1 MRTFVAWGLIIF
13 SVIMFY
19 IVFSLI
25 PSPFFILL
33 FGLSLIF
40 GWVSGGRYMDRVEER
55 QRQEDEYYRNLEKR
69 LQELEE
75 KYKEQK
81 ENK

>member
-1 MRTFVAWGLIIF
+1 
-13 SVIMFY
+13 IMFY

-40 GWVSGGRYMDRVEER
+40 GWISGGKYMDAVEER

-75 KYKEQK
+75 KSNEK
-81 ENK
+81 NK